1 MASKRKKPPVAK
13 ATSEQTRQAP
23 TKEANVESLI
33 RRNGNAVEEFL
44 QSEIWRDIVQPL
56 ISEGVASVS
65 GRLTNGRYY
74 DGDLTRDSVH
84 SRDYLAGYQKGLMDL
99 NNRLNDFVVERDKL
113 ARRKV
118 EEQSAARQ
126 PYVNPFLEE
135 LDEER

>member
-1 MASKRKKPPVAK
+1 M
-13 ATSEQTRQAP
+13 
-23 TKEANVESLI
+23 
-33 RRNGNAVEEFL
+33 
-44 QSEIWRDIVQPL
+44 
-56 ISEGVASVS
+56 S

-126 PYVNPFLEE
+126 PYINPFLEE